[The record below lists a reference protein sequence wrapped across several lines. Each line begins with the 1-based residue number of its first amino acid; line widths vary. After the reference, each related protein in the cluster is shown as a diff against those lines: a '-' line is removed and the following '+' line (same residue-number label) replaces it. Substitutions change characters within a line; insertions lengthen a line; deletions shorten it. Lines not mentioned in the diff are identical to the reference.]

1 MLIRKKEI
9 IQMTNNEKTLLN
21 LIREHEDSAEAVQ
34 IAISIIVQH
43 LTPRGSSEEQAPA
56 VPLESA

>member
-1 MLIRKKEI
+1 
-9 IQMTNNEKTLLN
+9 MTNNEKTLLN